1 MRIILSLALAASL
14 TAGAALAQTPAP
26 AAPTAPAPAAAA
38 PAATPAAA
46 TATPAM
52 AGKPSAKS
60 GLLDLYKDAKAK
72 EVLKKHIP
80 GVVDFLDAN
89 GTDMIPPE
97 MTLADLINI
106 PEAGVTAENI
116 TAIDKDLTAL

>member
-1 MRIILSLALAASL
+1 MRIILTVALAASL
-14 TAGAALAQTPAP
+14 SAGAALAQTPAP
-26 AAPTAPAPAAAA
+26 AAPATPAAPAAAA
-38 PAATPAAA
+38 PAPATVTPAVA
-46 TATPAM
+46 T
-52 AGKPSAKS
+52 KPSAKS
-60 GLLDLYKDAKAK
+60 GLLSLYNDPKAK

-89 GTDMIPPE
+89 GVDMIPPE

-106 PEAGVTAENI
+106 PEAGVTADNI

>member
-1 MRIILSLALAASL
+1 MRIALSLALAASL
-14 TAGAALAQTPAP
+14 TAGAALAQPAAAPAP
-26 AAPTAPAPAAAA
+26 AAPAAAA
-38 PAATPAAA
+38 PAAPAPTPVV
-46 TATPAM
+46 

-60 GLLDLYKDAKAK
+60 GLISLLNNPKAK

-80 GVVDFLDAN
+80 QIVEFVDAN

-97 MTLADLINI
+97 MTLADLVNI
-106 PEAGVTAENI
+106 PEAGVSADII

>member
-1 MRIILSLALAASL
+1 MRILIPAAIAASL
-14 TAGAALAQTPAP
+14 IAGAALAQTPAP
-26 AAPTAPAPAAAA
+26 AAPAAPTAPAAAA
-38 PAATPAAA
+38 PAPATVTPAV
-46 TATPAM
+46 

-60 GLLDLYKDAKAK
+60 GLLDLYKNAKAK

-80 GVVDFLDAN
+80 QVVDFLDTN

-97 MTLADLINI
+97 MTLADLVNI
-106 PEAGVTAENI
+106 PEAGVTADLV